1 MTHFHY
7 LELEWGMDFFRNG
20 VLLFR
25 PLRMVA
31 SKEATKSDMTA
42 SASRKP
48 VRTEMMSELGFVYFL
63 LRTAPRKTVK
73 VWLVSWRNCGGGR
86 KLSYIESNLV
96 GWWSAMLDTG
106 DSPEE
111 EPL

>member
-1 MTHFHY
+1 MI
-7 LELEWGMDFFRNG
+7 
-20 VLLFR
+20 
-25 PLRMVA
+25 A

-73 VWLVSWRNCGGGR
+73 VWLVSWRNRDDGR

-96 GWWSAMLDTG
+96 GRWGAMLDIG
-106 DSPEE
+106 NSLEE
-111 EPL
+111 ELL